1 MKIKIENC
9 FIKGYHIYHIR
20 PHPDVAMDV
29 RHEEDNCYDPDAHSV
44 FMPDLEKIPTSL
56 HCAVTAPAK
65 KGRPEQTVQQ
75 IAGEMVGRIPANLGK
90 MLKEDMKHSLAM
102 IQW

>member
-1 MKIKIENC
+1 MKVKIENC

-29 RHEEDNCYDPDAHSV
+29 RHDEEGNCYDPDAHSV

-56 HCAVTAPAK
+56 HCVVAAPAK
-65 KGRPEQTVQQ
+65 KSRPEQTVFF
-75 IAGEMVGRIPANLGK
+75 LGG
-90 MLKEDMKHSLAM
+90 
-102 IQW
+102 